1 MNADEQKLL
10 SGLFDRTRQA
20 ADTPRDAEADR
31 FVSDQIRSQPA
42 APYLLAQ
49 AVIVQEQALNACHER
64 IQTLEAQVKDL
75 QSAAPTQGQSGSLLG
90 SIFGSSQS
98 GQPSAAPSPSR
109 SSGPWGSA
117 AAPQDAYA
125 PQSQPQQAGR
135 WAAPQ
140 PSQGGGFLQ
149 GALTTA
155 AGVAGGALMF
165 EGIKNM
171 FGGHS
176 MFGGS
181 GLGASGTPQTGGGET
196 VVNNYYN
203 DDSSNDLRQA
213 DAFQDET
220 QDAADDAADAYDTND
235 DDDTV

>member
-20 ADTPRDAEADR
+20 ADTPRDPEAER
-31 FVSDQIRSQPA
+31 FILEQIKSQPS

-49 AVIVQEQALNACHER
+49 AVIVQEHGLNACNER
-64 IQTLEAQVKDL
+64 IQALEAQVKDL
-75 QSAAPTQGQSGSLLG
+75 QNAPPPQQQSGGLLG

-98 GQPSAAPSPSR
+98 AQPSQPSPGR
-109 SSGPWGSA
+109 FSGPWGGGG

-125 PQSQPQQAGR
+125 PQGQPPQAGR
-135 WAAPQ
+135 WAAPPQ
-140 PSQGGGFLQ
+140 PQAQGGGFLQ

-171 FGGHS
+171 MGGNS
-176 MFGGS
+176 LFGGS
-181 GLGASGTPQTGGGET
+181 GGATGNTPQAGET
-196 VVNNYYN
+196 VINNYYN
-203 DDSSNDLRQA
+203 DDKGTGTQNDYAEMDRL
-213 DAFQDET
+213 D
-220 QDAADDAADAYDTND
+220 DAYDDAQDSDTD
-235 DDDTV
+235 DDNVA